1 VSYRVDEVR
10 VTPEAPSDPPAVP
23 TGEFRAHRRHTPT
36 VLQMEAVECGA
47 AALSMVLAFHGS
59 WVSLEELR
67 VACGVTRDGSSAS
80 NLLKAAR
87 SLGLESKGLRI
98 EVADLATTMLPA
110 IAFWNFNHFVVVEG
124 ANRSGV
130 WINDPANGPRHVPWN
145 EFDQAFTGVVLT
157 FAPGPDFVPSGEE
170 PSLVRGLA
178 SRLRGARG
186 ALAMCLLAGLGLI
199 VPGLALPAFLQ
210 VLVNDVLAPTN
221 RHGNGIIIALI
232 GGLLLA
238 AAVSAAL
245 TWIQQATLVRLST
258 KLSLSMSSRFIEH
271 LLRLPIPFFQQ
282 RYAGTLVTRLNV
294 NDEVASLLSSQF
306 TTALLK
312 LVTVAF
318 FAVLMFVYSPVLGV
332 ITLAFALINLVVLR
346 SSATRR
352 ANASRKIVLEE
363 GKLVST
369 AIGGIQNIEAIKAT
383 GEEGG
388 IFARWA
394 GYQAKMSNSNQQ
406 LGVPTAVVS
415 SVPVLLSM
423 LNVVVIL
430 GFGGWEVL
438 TGALSLGTLVAFQSL
453 STNFNAPIA
462 QLVELGAVTQDMAG
476 KLASVDDVLNH
487 PEDEMLTGAAA
498 DIGSEARTRATEEV
512 PAGVPARV
520 GRKLSGLLELS
531 DVTFGYDRFAEPLLS
546 GFHLTVKPGHRVAI
560 VGPSGSGKSTIA
572 KLVCGLY
579 KPWHGQVLF
588 DSTPRRQIPP
598 DVMAAS
604 LAFVDQDVVL
614 FAGTVR
620 DNLTLWDPTTTNA
633 SLVAAARDASIHADV
648 VRRPGGFDRAM
659 QEGGGDWSGGQRQ
672 RLEIARALTGN
683 PSFVVL
689 DEATS
694 ALDPVVE
701 EEIDR
706 NIRARG
712 CSCLIVAHR
721 LSTIRDA
728 DEIIVMDH
736 GRTVQRGT
744 HDDLIAEG
752 GLYSTLVAE

>member
-1 VSYRVDEVR
+1 MSYRVDEVQ

-438 TGALSLGTLVAFQSL
+438 TGALSLLSL
-453 STNFNAPIA
+453 
-462 QLVELGAVTQDMAG
+462 
-476 KLASVDDVLNH
+476 
-487 PEDEMLTGAAA
+487 
-498 DIGSEARTRATEEV
+498 
-512 PAGVPARV
+512 
-520 GRKLSGLLELS
+520 
-531 DVTFGYDRFAEPLLS
+531 
-546 GFHLTVKPGHRVAI
+546 
-560 VGPSGSGKSTIA
+560 
-572 KLVCGLY
+572 
-579 KPWHGQVLF
+579 
-588 DSTPRRQIPP
+588 
-598 DVMAAS
+598 
-604 LAFVDQDVVL
+604 
-614 FAGTVR
+614 
-620 DNLTLWDPTTTNA
+620 
-633 SLVAAARDASIHADV
+633 IH
-648 VRRPGGFDRAM
+648 
-659 QEGGGDWSGGQRQ
+659 
-672 RLEIARALTGN
+672 I
-683 PSFVVL
+683 
-689 DEATS
+689 
-694 ALDPVVE
+694 
-701 EEIDR
+701 
-706 NIRARG
+706 
-712 CSCLIVAHR
+712 
-721 LSTIRDA
+721 
-728 DEIIVMDH
+728 
-736 GRTVQRGT
+736 
-744 HDDLIAEG
+744 
-752 GLYSTLVAE
+752 

>member
-1 VSYRVDEVR
+1 MTEAGSGTTATLPA
-10 VTPEAPSDPPAVP
+10 TPNGAAPVH

-47 AALSMVLAFHGS
+47 AALAMVLAYYDS

-67 VACGVTRDGSSAS
+67 VLCGVTRDGSSAA
-80 NLLKAAR
+80 NVIKAAR
-87 SLGLESKGLRI
+87 SLGLESKGMRI
-98 EVADLATTMLPA
+98 EVADLATTPLPA
-110 IAFWNFNHFVVVEG
+110 IVFWNFNHFVVVEG

-130 WINDPANGPRHVPWN
+130 WINDPANGPRHVAWN
-145 EFDQAFTGVVLT
+145 DFDQAFTGVALT
-157 FAPGPDFVPSGEE
+157 FTPGHDFEPTGSE

-186 ALAMCLLAGLGLI
+186 AIAMCLLAGLGLI

-221 RHGNGIIIALI
+221 RHGNGIIVGLI

-238 AAVSAAL
+238 AVVSAAL
-245 TWIQQATLVRLST
+245 TWIQQVTLVRLST

-312 LVTVAF
+312 LVTVVF
-318 FAVLMFVYSPVLGV
+318 YAVLMFFYSPVLAA
-332 ITLAFALINLVVLR
+332 ITLAFALINLIVLR
-346 SSATRR
+346 VSARQR
-352 ANASRKIVLEE
+352 ENASRKIVLEE
-363 GKLVST
+363 GKLIST

-394 GYQAKMSNSNQQ
+394 GYQAKVSNSAQE
-406 LGVPTAVVS
+406 LGVPTGIVG

-430 GFGGWEVL
+430 GFGGLEVL
-438 TGALSLGTLVAFQSL
+438 SGALTLGTLAAFQSL

-487 PEDEMLTGAAA
+487 PVDPMLDGVAPAA
-498 DIGSEARTRATEEV
+498 GGEV
-512 PAGVPARV
+512 PAPDRVDDGLVPLQVR
-520 GRKLSGLLELS
+520 RKLSGLLELS
-531 DVTFGYDRFAEPLLS
+531 HVTFGYDQFAEPLLRD
-546 GFHLTVKPGHRVAI
+546 FHLIVRPGHRVAI
-560 VGPSGSGKSTIA
+560 VGPSGSGKSTVA

-579 KPWHGQVLF
+579 KPWSGEVLF
-588 DSTPRRQIPP
+588 DAMPRRQIAP
-598 DVMAAS
+598 DLMASS

-633 SLVAAARDASIHADV
+633 SLVAAARDAAIHADV
-648 VRRPGGFDRAM
+648 VRRPGGFDRLM

-728 DEIIVMDH
+728 DEIIVMDK
-736 GRTVQRGT
+736 GVAAERGT
-744 HDDLIAEG
+744 HDELMARG

>member
-1 VSYRVDEVR
+1 MTPFGPAEVH
-10 VTPEAPSDPPAVP
+10 

-47 AALSMVLAFHGS
+47 AALAMVLGYYHS

-67 VACGVTRDGSSAS
+67 VLCGVTRDGSSAA
-80 NLLKAAR
+80 NVVKAAR
-87 SLGLESKGLRI
+87 SLGLESKGVRI
-98 EVADLATTMLPA
+98 EVAELATTPLPA
-110 IAFWNFNHFVVVEG
+110 IVFWNFNHFVVVEG

-130 WINDPANGPRHVPWN
+130 WINDPANGPRHVAWN
-145 EFDQAFTGVVLT
+145 DFDQAFTGVALT
-157 FAPGPDFVPSGEE
+157 LTPGPDFAPTGSE

-186 ALAMCLLAGLGLI
+186 AIAMCLLAGLGLI

-210 VLVNDVLAPTN
+210 VMVNDVLAPTN
-221 RHGNGIIIALI
+221 RHGNGIIVGLI

-238 AAVSAAL
+238 ALVSAAL
-245 TWIQQATLVRLST
+245 TWIQQVTLVRLST

-294 NDEVASLLSSQF
+294 NDDVASLLSSQF

-318 FAVLMFVYSPVLGV
+318 YAVLMFFYSPVLAA
-332 ITLAFALINLVVLR
+332 ITLGFALINLIVLR
-346 SSATRR
+346 LSARQR
-352 ANASRKIVLEE
+352 ENASRKIVLEE
-363 GKLVST
+363 GKLIST

-394 GYQAKMSNSNQQ
+394 GYQAKVSNSAQE
-406 LGVPTAVVS
+406 LGVPTGIVG

-430 GFGGWEVL
+430 GFGGLEVL
-438 TGALSLGTLVAFQSL
+438 SGALTLGTLAAFQSL

-487 PEDEMLTGAAA
+487 PEDPMLAGVAPDA
-498 DIGSEARTRATEEV
+498 GSEAPDAASVDDARAPLQV
-512 PAGVPARV
+512 R
-520 GRKLSGLLELS
+520 RKLSGLLELS
-531 DVTFGYDRFAEPLLS
+531 HVTFGYDQFAEPLLRD
-546 GFHLTVKPGHRVAI
+546 FHLTVRPGHRVAI
-560 VGPSGSGKSTIA
+560 VGPSGSGKSTVA

-579 KPWHGQVLF
+579 KPWSGEVLF
-588 DSTPRRQIPP
+588 DSMPRRQIAP
-598 DVMAAS
+598 DLMAAS

-633 SLVAAARDASIHADV
+633 SLVAAARDAAIHADV
-648 VRRPGGFDRAM
+648 VRRPGGFDRVM

-683 PSFVVL
+683 PSLVVL

-706 NIRARG
+706 NIRGRG

-728 DEIIVMDH
+728 DEIIVMDK
-736 GRTVQRGT
+736 GMAAQRGT
-744 HDDLIAEG
+744 HDELMAQG

>member
-1 VSYRVDEVR
+1 MSYRVDEVR
-10 VTPEAPSDPPAVP
+10 VTPEAPDGHPAVP

-80 NLLKAAR
+80 NVLKAGR

-98 EVADLATTMLPA
+98 EVADLATTVLPA

-145 EFDQAFTGVVLT
+145 EFDEAFTGVVLT
-157 FAPGPDFVPSGEE
+157 FAPGPDFVPTGEE

-221 RHGNGIIIALI
+221 RHGNGIILALI

-318 FAVLMFVYSPVLGV
+318 FAVLMFIYSPVLGV

-438 TGALSLGTLVAFQSL
+438 HGALSLGTLAAFQSL

-462 QLVELGAVTQDMAG
+462 QLVELGAVTQDMSG

-487 PEDEMLTGAAA
+487 PEDEMLTGTAA
-498 DIGSEARTRATEEV
+498 DIGSEARTRATV
-512 PAGVPARV
+512 DGAAGVPARV

-579 KPWHGQVLF
+579 KPWHGRVLF
-588 DSTPRRQIPP
+588 DSTPRRHIPP

-620 DNLTLWDPTTTNA
+620 DNLTLWDPTTTSA

-648 VRRPGGFDRAM
+648 VRRPGGFDRVM

-728 DEIIVMDH
+728 DEIIVMDR

>member
-1 VSYRVDEVR
+1 MSYRVDEVR

-59 WVSLEELR
+59 WISLEELR
-67 VACGVTRDGSSAS
+67 VACGVTHDGSSAS

-98 EVADLATTMLPA
+98 EVTDLATTVLPA

-238 AAVSAAL
+238 AAVSGAL

-394 GYQAKMSNSNQQ
+394 GYRAKMSNSNQQ

-438 TGALSLGTLVAFQSL
+438 TGALSLGTLAAFQSL

-689 DEATS
+689 DEATG

>member
-1 VSYRVDEVR
+1 V
-10 VTPEAPSDPPAVP
+10 
-23 TGEFRAHRRHTPT
+23 
-36 VLQMEAVECGA
+36 
-47 AALSMVLAFHGS
+47 AL
-59 WVSLEELR
+59 
-67 VACGVTRDGSSAS
+67 T
-80 NLLKAAR
+80 
-87 SLGLESKGLRI
+87 
-98 EVADLATTMLPA
+98 
-110 IAFWNFNHFVVVEG
+110 
-124 ANRSGV
+124 
-130 WINDPANGPRHVPWN
+130 
-145 EFDQAFTGVVLT
+145 LT
-157 FAPGPDFVPSGEE
+157 PGPDFAPTGSE

-186 ALAMCLLAGLGLI
+186 AIAMCLLAGLGLI
-199 VPGLALPAFLQ
+199 IPGLALPAFLQ
-210 VLVNDVLAPTN
+210 VMVNDVLAPTN
-221 RHGNGIIIALI
+221 RHGNGIIVGLI

-238 AAVSAAL
+238 ALVSAAL
-245 TWIQQATLVRLST
+245 TWIQQVTLVRLST

-294 NDEVASLLSSQF
+294 NDDVASLLSSQF

-318 FAVLMFVYSPVLGV
+318 YAVLMFFYSPVLAA
-332 ITLAFALINLVVLR
+332 ITLGFALINLIVLR
-346 SSATRR
+346 LSARQR
-352 ANASRKIVLEE
+352 ENASRKIVLEE
-363 GKLVST
+363 GKLIST

-394 GYQAKMSNSNQQ
+394 GYQAKVSNSAQE
-406 LGVPTAVVS
+406 LGVPTGIVG

-430 GFGGWEVL
+430 GFGGLEVL
-438 TGALSLGTLVAFQSL
+438 SGALTLGTLAAFQSL

-487 PEDEMLTGAAA
+487 PEDPMLAGVAPDA
-498 DIGSEARTRATEEV
+498 GSEAPDAASVDDARAALQV
-512 PAGVPARV
+512 R
-520 GRKLSGLLELS
+520 RKLSGLLELS
-531 DVTFGYDRFAEPLLS
+531 HVTFGYDQFAEPLLRD
-546 GFHLTVKPGHRVAI
+546 FHLTVRPGHRVAI
-560 VGPSGSGKSTIA
+560 VGPSGSGKSTVA

-579 KPWHGQVLF
+579 KPWSGEVLF
-588 DSTPRRQIPP
+588 DSMPRRQIAP
-598 DVMAAS
+598 DLMAAS

-633 SLVAAARDASIHADV
+633 SLVAAARDAAIHADV
-648 VRRPGGFDRAM
+648 VRRPGGFDRVM

-683 PSFVVL
+683 PSLVVL

-706 NIRARG
+706 NIRGRG

-728 DEIIVMDH
+728 DEIIVMDK
-736 GRTVQRGT
+736 GMVAQRGT
-744 HDDLIAEG
+744 HDELMAQG

>member
-1 VSYRVDEVR
+1 MSYRVDEVQ

>member
-1 VSYRVDEVR
+1 MWCSPSPPLP
-10 VTPEAPSDPPAVP
+10 TSPE
-23 TGEFRAHRRHTPT
+23 T
-36 VLQMEAVECGA
+36 
-47 AALSMVLAFHGS
+47 
-59 WVSLEELR
+59 
-67 VACGVTRDGSSAS
+67 GSS
-80 NLLKAAR
+80 
-87 SLGLESKGLRI
+87 
-98 EVADLATTMLPA
+98 
-110 IAFWNFNHFVVVEG
+110 
-124 ANRSGV
+124 
-130 WINDPANGPRHVPWN
+130 
-145 EFDQAFTGVVLT
+145 
-157 FAPGPDFVPSGEE
+157 
-170 PSLVRGLA
+170 PSLARGLA

-186 ALAMCLLAGLGLI
+186 ALTLCLLAGIGLI
-199 VPGLALPAFLQ
+199 IPGLALPAFLQ
-210 VLVNDVLAPTN
+210 VFVNDYLTPTT
-221 RHGNGIIIALI
+221 RHGNGIIVALI
-232 GGLLLA
+232 AGLLLA
-238 AAVSAAL
+238 AVVSAAL
-245 TWIQQATLVRLST
+245 TWIQQVTLVRLST

-318 FAVLMFVYSPVLGV
+318 YAMLMFFYSPILAG
-332 ITLAFALINLVVLR
+332 ITVAFALVNLAVLQG
-346 SSATRR
+346 SSVQRE
-352 ANASRKIVLEE
+352 NASRRIVLDT

-369 AIGGIQNIEAIKAT
+369 AVGAIRNIEAIKAT

-388 IFARWA
+388 VFARWA
-394 GYQAKMSNSNQQ
+394 GYQAKVSNSTQQ
-406 LGVPTAVVS
+406 LGVPGAVIS

-430 GFGGWEVL
+430 GFGGWQVL
-438 TGALSLGTLVAFQSL
+438 NGVLSLGTLAAFQSL
-453 STNFNAPIA
+453 STNFNAPIS
-462 QLVELGAVTQDMAG
+462 QLVELGAITQDMAG

-487 PEDEMLTGAAA
+487 PEDEMLIGVVAGAGALPAIAAA
-498 DIGSEARTRATEEV
+498 N
-512 PAGVPARV
+512 GVVLGR
-520 GRKLSGLLELS
+520 RKLSGRLELRG
-531 DVTFGYDRFAEPLLS
+531 VTFGYDQFAEPLLRDL
-546 GFHLTVKPGHRVAI
+546 HLTVRPGRRVAI
-560 VGPSGSGKSTIA
+560 VGLSGSGKSTIA

-579 KPWHGQVLF
+579 KPWAGEILF
-588 DSTPRRQIPP
+588 DGVPRDQVPP

-604 LAFVDQDVVL
+604 LGFVDQDVVL

-633 SLVAAARDASIHADV
+633 SLVNASKDAAIHADV
-648 VRRPGGFDRAM
+648 VRRPGGFDRPI

-672 RLEIARALTGN
+672 RLEIARALAGN
-683 PSFVVL
+683 PSFIIL

-728 DEIIVMDH
+728 DEIIVMDA
-736 GRTVQRGT
+736 GVAVQRGT
-744 HDDLIAEG
+744 HEELLADG
-752 GLYSTLVAE
+752 GLYSSLVAE

>member
-1 VSYRVDEVR
+1 VTETGSGTTAALPMTPFGPAEVH
-10 VTPEAPSDPPAVP
+10 

-47 AALSMVLAFHGS
+47 AALAMVLGYYHS

-67 VACGVTRDGSSAS
+67 VLCGVTRDGSSAA
-80 NLLKAAR
+80 NVVKAAR
-87 SLGLESKGLRI
+87 SLGLESKGVRI
-98 EVADLATTMLPA
+98 EVAELATTPLPA
-110 IAFWNFNHFVVVEG
+110 IVFWNFNHFVVVEG

-130 WINDPANGPRHVPWN
+130 WINDPANGPRHVAWN
-145 EFDQAFTGVVLT
+145 DFDQAFTGVALT
-157 FAPGPDFVPSGEE
+157 LTPGPDFAPTGSE

-186 ALAMCLLAGLGLI
+186 AIAMCLLAGLGLI

-210 VLVNDVLAPTN
+210 VMVNDVLAPTN
-221 RHGNGIIIALI
+221 RHGNGIIVGLI

-238 AAVSAAL
+238 ALVSAAL
-245 TWIQQATLVRLST
+245 TWIQQVTLVRLST

-294 NDEVASLLSSQF
+294 NDDVASLLSSQF

-318 FAVLMFVYSPVLGV
+318 YAVLMFFYSPVLAA
-332 ITLAFALINLVVLR
+332 ITLGFALINLIVLR
-346 SSATRR
+346 LSARQR
-352 ANASRKIVLEE
+352 ENASRKIVLEE
-363 GKLVST
+363 GKLIST

-394 GYQAKMSNSNQQ
+394 GYQAKVSNSAQE
-406 LGVPTAVVS
+406 LGVPTGIVG

-430 GFGGWEVL
+430 GFGGLEVL
-438 TGALSLGTLVAFQSL
+438 SGALTLGTLAAFQSL

-487 PEDEMLTGAAA
+487 PEDPMLAGVAPDA
-498 DIGSEARTRATEEV
+498 GSEAPDAASVDDARAPLQV
-512 PAGVPARV
+512 R
-520 GRKLSGLLELS
+520 RKLSGLLELS
-531 DVTFGYDRFAEPLLS
+531 HVTFGYDQFAEPLLRD
-546 GFHLTVKPGHRVAI
+546 FHLTVRPGHRVAI
-560 VGPSGSGKSTIA
+560 VGPSGSGKSTVA

-579 KPWHGQVLF
+579 KPWSGEVLF
-588 DSTPRRQIPP
+588 DSMPRRQIAP
-598 DVMAAS
+598 DLMAAS

-633 SLVAAARDASIHADV
+633 SLVAAARDAAIHADV
-648 VRRPGGFDRAM
+648 VRRPGGFDRVM

-683 PSFVVL
+683 PSLVVL

-706 NIRARG
+706 NIRGRG

-728 DEIIVMDH
+728 DEIIVMDK
-736 GRTVQRGT
+736 GMAAQRGT
-744 HDDLIAEG
+744 HDELMAQG

>member
-1 VSYRVDEVR
+1 MSYRGVEVQAS
-10 VTPEAPSDPPAVP
+10 PKPPAPRSLAPGVP
-23 TGEFRAHRRHTPT
+23 EGEFRAHRLHTPT

-47 AALSMVLAFHGS
+47 AALSMVLAFHGR

-87 SLGLESKGLRI
+87 SLGLESKGVRV
-98 EVADLATTMLPA
+98 EVADLSTVVLPA

-124 ANRSGV
+124 ANRAGV
-130 WINDPANGPRHVPWN
+130 WINDPANGRRHVPWN

-157 FAPGPDFVPSGEE
+157 FAPGPDFVPSGSG

-221 RHGNGIIIALI
+221 RHGNGIIVGLI

-238 AAVSAAL
+238 AVVSLAL

-312 LVTVAF
+312 LVTVGF
-318 FAVLMFVYSPVLGV
+318 YAVLMFVYSPVLGV

-346 SSATRR
+346 SSAAGRE
-352 ANASRKIVLEE
+352 NASRKIVLEE

-394 GYQAKMSNSNQQ
+394 GYQAKVSNSTQQ
-406 LGVPTAVVS
+406 LGVPTAIVG

-438 TGALSLGTLVAFQSL
+438 SGAMTLGTLAAFQSL

-487 PEDEMLTGAAA
+487 PEDEMLTGAADVAAEA
-498 DIGSEARTRATEEV
+498 DGPATGGQGRLPVAAR
-512 PAGVPARV
+512 
-520 GRKLSGLLELS
+520 RKLSGLLELS

-546 GFHLTVKPGHRVAI
+546 GFHLTVKPGQRVAI

-579 KPWHGQVLF
+579 KPWHGRVLF
-588 DSTPRRQIPP
+588 DSMPRRQIPP

-633 SLVAAARDASIHADV
+633 SLVAADPRRGDPRRRGSSPGGVRPGHARRWRRLERWPAPTARD
-648 VRRPGGFDRAM
+648 R
-659 QEGGGDWSGGQRQ
+659 
-672 RLEIARALTGN
+672 TG
-683 PSFVVL
+683 P
-689 DEATS
+689 
-694 ALDPVVE
+694 
-701 EEIDR
+701 
-706 NIRARG
+706 
-712 CSCLIVAHR
+712 HR
-721 LSTIRDA
+721 
-728 DEIIVMDH
+728 
-736 GRTVQRGT
+736 
-744 HDDLIAEG
+744 
-752 GLYSTLVAE
+752 

>member
-1 VSYRVDEVR
+1 MSYRVDEVR

-59 WVSLEELR
+59 WISLEELR

-98 EVADLATTMLPA
+98 EVADLATTVLPA

-438 TGALSLGTLVAFQSL
+438 TGALSLGTLAAFQSL